1 MRLTDIFTEA
11 RRNPSR
17 NPRVNA
23 YQRLMI
29 RTEQNPKN
37 TFVSMTTV
45 DKLGINPQSEYYTP
59 LGIYAY
65 PSRFVLDTAK
75 ISMRDLPFVGD
86 APYVN
91 IFNAS
96 GNILVL
102 TDITEIDYNSYCEK
116 IRKILVSEY
125 VANNFSETA
134 EESARAANIQMNKIM
149 SDAPYESNVSRLYG
163 GRLWYVTY
171 RVTKEIT
178 ALRGSKNAPVI
189 WNKIFRSIGIHG
201 CVDYGAGIIHENEP
215 TQAVF
220 FSTEGIRD
228 VERVLNKWDE
238 LSQIES
244 IDRRINSTITS
255 SIIAY
260 LSSNPTSITQFI
272 KEYINRFSLN
282 FAKDSIIQKEIIKK
296 IHERISKLNLEWE
309 WSAEHM
315 LVDYYMHQTN
325 EQKIWDIVT
334 RVKSLTNAQK
344 YEAIIEWMMSG
355 VQPKTGYIINQFK
368 SSDFIAYLKNLAE
381 KNPADKKTW
390 YKINKILGSSEPTL
404 Q

>member
-1 MRLTDIFTEA
+1 MRLTDIFTES
-11 RRNPSR
+11 RRNPAV
-17 NPRVNA
+17 NPKVTA
-23 YQRLMI
+23 YQRLVM
-29 RTEQNPKN
+29 RNEKDPKN

-45 DKLGINPQSEYYTP
+45 DKLGINPQSEYNTP
-59 LGIYAY
+59 IGVYSY
-65 PSRFVLDTAK
+65 PAQFVLDTAK
-75 ISMRDLPFVGD
+75 ITMRDLPFAGD

-102 TDITEIDYNSYCEK
+102 TDMTEVGYADYCKK
-116 IRKILVSEY
+116 IRKIFVSEY
-125 VANNFSETA
+125 VDNNFSET
-134 EESARAANIQMNKIM
+134 EDESARAANIQMNKIM

-171 RVTKEIT
+171 RVSKEIA
-178 ALRGSKNAPVI
+178 ALRGTKSVPSI

-215 TQAVF
+215 IQAVF
-220 FSTEGIRD
+220 FSTEGIHD

-309 WSAEHM
+309 WSAEDM

-355 VQPKTGYIINQFK
+355 VQPKTGYIINQFN